1 MITLAGI
8 KKIPTAISQRK
19 QAINTT
25 ETEREK
31 QKVYLQLYLHM
42 IEALYFDFAERE
54 SKLQKVSDE

>member
-8 KKIPTAISQRK
+8 RKIPTDISQRK

-31 QKVYLQLYLHM
+31 QKVYLQLYLRM
-42 IEALYFDFAERE
+42 IEALYFDFAER
-54 SKLQKVSDE
+54 